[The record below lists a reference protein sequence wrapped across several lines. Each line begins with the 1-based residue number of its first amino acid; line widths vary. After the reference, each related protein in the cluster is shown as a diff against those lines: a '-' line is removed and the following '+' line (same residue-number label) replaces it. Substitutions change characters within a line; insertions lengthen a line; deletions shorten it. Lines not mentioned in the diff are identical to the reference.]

1 MGLFSRRKKQVR
13 EIAPDEIFLDS
24 SNLPSH
30 NERQFEGRVERRVA
44 MSALSGIGI
53 AFALAV
59 AVFSMQAYSLEILHG
74 AEYADISRNNRLSRT
89 LIFAARGV
97 IYDRNGLE
105 LAWNESPTATDSK
118 NVSDAATSSF
128 AFRKYSSMSGLSH
141 VIGFVRYP
149 KTDAQGAWWR
159 EEYAG
164 ISGVE
169 LSYDYLL
176 RGQNGSTMIETDA
189 RGRTLREDIIA
200 LPENGSDV
208 TLSID
213 AEVADKL
220 YKILSNHAA
229 LNRFKGGA
237 SVIMDVRTGEILAM
251 VSFPEYDHTAFTEGN
266 AKVVREAFNDPR
278 TPMLNRAVA
287 GAYTPGSI
295 VKPIF
300 ASAALNEGII
310 SPDRQ
315 ILSTGAITIPNP
327 YDKSKPSVF
336 RDWAVH
342 GLVDMRTALAVS
354 SDEYFYTIGG
364 GYGSQSGLGVRRLDE
379 YARRFGLGTSTG
391 ISLLGEVSGV
401 IPTPE
406 WKEEM
411 FGADDPWRIGDTYH
425 TVIGQYGF
433 QLTPLQAARFVSAI
447 ANGGKLMKPQLLARP
462 VRSQPSDSN
471 TKVPETSNGAG
482 SAPEYSDVGI
492 PDSYLQIVR
501 EGMRLAVTSGRKD
514 ATVKYLNLK
523 GIRMAG
529 KTGTAQLGANN
540 ESMNAWFIGFWPA
553 ENPKYAVATL
563 LENAPA
569 GTLSG
574 AGPAML
580 PFFQW
585 LIANKPEYVN

>member
-1 MGLFSRRKKQVR
+1 MLWFRKSRKDSH

-30 NERQFEGRVERRVA
+30 NAGQFEGRVPKPVSPQA
-44 MSALSGIGI
+44 IWGVGI

-59 AVFSMQAYSLEILHG
+59 IAFSAQAYDLQISHG
-74 AEYADISRNNRLSRT
+74 SEYSDISRNNRLNRT

-105 LAWNESPTATDSK
+105 LAWNEAPHAEP
-118 NVSDAATSSF
+118 VSAPSYATSSF
-128 AFRKYSSMSGLSH
+128 ALRKYSALPGLSH
-141 VIGFVRYP
+141 IIGFVRYP
-149 KTDAQGAWWR
+149 KADARGAWWR

-164 ISGVE
+164 ISGIE
-169 LSYDYLL
+169 LSYDSQL
-176 RGQNGSTMIETDA
+176 RGQNGSTMVETDA
-189 RGRTLREDIIA
+189 RGRVLREHIIA
-200 LPENGSDV
+200 PPKNGSDIS
-208 TLSID
+208 LSID
-213 AEVADKL
+213 AEVESEL
-220 YKILSNHAA
+220 YKILSAHAA
-229 LNRFKGGA
+229 KNRFKGGA

-251 VSFPEYDHTAFTEGN
+251 ASFPEYDHAAFTEGN
-266 AKVVREAFNDPR
+266 TKVIREAFDNLR

-300 ASAALNEGII
+300 ASAALNERII
-310 SPDRQ
+310 SPDKQ

-327 YDKSKPSVF
+327 YVPESPSVF

-342 GLVDMRTALAVS
+342 GPVDMRTALAVS

-364 GYGSQSGLGVRRLDE
+364 GYGGQEGLGISRLDE
-379 YARRFGLGTSTG
+379 YARKFGLGIATD

-401 IPTPE
+401 IPTPA
-406 WKEEM
+406 WKEEV
-411 FGADDPWRIGDTYH
+411 FGADDPWRIGNTYH
-425 TVIGQYGF
+425 TAIGQYGF
-433 QLTPLQAARFVSAI
+433 QITPLQAVRFIAAI
-447 ANGGKLMKPQLLARP
+447 ANGGKLLKPQLM
-462 VRSQPSDSN
+462 
-471 TKVPETSNGAG
+471 AG
-482 SAPEYSDVGI
+482 SSPEYIDVGI
-492 PDSYLQIVR
+492 PDSYLEVVR
-501 EGMRLAVTSGRKD
+501 EGMRLAVTSTRED
-514 ATVKYLNLK
+514 ATVKYLNMK

-529 KTGTAQLGANN
+529 KTGTAERGARN
-540 ESMNAWFIGFWPA
+540 EAMNAWFIGFWPA
-553 ENPKYAVATL
+553 ENPKFAVATV

-585 LIANKPEYVN
+585 LIANKPEYVD